1 MLVLLPVFLFFLRAV
16 VGSSVVTDGISASV
30 SVGVTPGSSM
40 EDRTVQNFT
49 ESSLNNEL
57 ENIRFTYSAQFQTL
71 RNLILGG
78 RCKHLYID
86 LGTNIGIQ
94 QRKLYEPEYF
104 PDSPSLPYF
113 DRMFGNESKDGKIRS
128 DVCSIGFEPGPIHTQ
143 RLIQLQDAYQKAGYP
158 MVVFT
163 STAAWTQ
170 DSTMT
175 FYEDRFS
182 PEPAHQHGSSLLKVH
197 ENMIPHEVLTIDI
210 VRFLREI
217 FLLWDKYQLSALR
230 GANRSHPV
238 TGKSGVDDE
247 NDEKEKYFFHP
258 DKSRVLLKM
267 DIEGAEYSVFPHLIG
282 HGLLCSINTMIVEF
296 HRDHVT
302 NEEHDNLINFM
313 NYFATKIKNC
323 HMQIVELDDETY
335 GRGEDDRPLP
345 LPQIAMN

>member
-1 MLVLLPVFLFFLRAV
+1 MLLSLPVFLFFLRVV
-16 VGSSVVTDGISASV
+16 VGTSVVTDGISAGV
-30 SVGVTPGSSM
+30 HVGVVDSESVM
-40 EDRTVQNFT
+40 EDLMVQNFT
-49 ESSLNNEL
+49 ENSLNNEL
-57 ENIRFTYSAQFQTL
+57 ENIRLTYFTQFQTL

-113 DRMFGNESKDGKIRS
+113 DRMFGNEPKDGKIRS

-170 DSTMT
+170 DGTMT

-230 GANRSHPV
+230 GANRSHPLTV
-238 TGKSGVDDE
+238 VA
-247 NDEKEKYFFHP
+247 DEKDDGNEKYFFQP
-258 DKSRVLLKM
+258 EKSRVLLKM

-302 NEEHDNLINFM
+302 SEEHDSLISFM

-345 LPQIAMN
+345 LPHIEMN